1 MMYIDRNGET
11 QVQSSP
17 SIMEY
22 EPAIFTPDV
31 RERFVRAA
39 AKITWH
45 PGMPNF
51 QSTSG
56 GHMEG
61 DVTGRTQA
69 FPTTGNSFMT
79 LHHGSGWYQHGLIPF
94 EWQSVQNRRH
104 RRSLRRVDSGIGPD
118 SPSPTPAITWTPLR
132 IGNKDL
138 LRRYYEMAFENF
150 QQLNCRAIAKA
161 FVKLVEPRKQV
172 NHPYNGRST
181 AAGMSQRVDPELTKP
196 QWWPEGIRHREPD
209 HLLKFE
215 RIRLL
220 VHILCELR
228 ESHNITSE
236 KLKDAGQ
243 DVRRGIVPEERLQVL
258 DEIYYV
264 RDMEEL
270 HLDGKIDGGT
280 VIHVS
285 QVQMPEASLTSVP
298 SQQLTG
304 DSVGDQSVP
313 MIAVSNNHDTVPGA
327 DHLPP
332 GQTQS
337 QGSNVILTPN
347 TSPAVSRRGS
357 LESNMTGYSHNM
369 TPCGLATNESI
380 RAVQPSGPPSMAN
393 YYEQQ
398 STPQPSG
405 QPPQNGLWG
414 QLSHSHQPLGFQGY

>member
-1 MMYIDRNGET
+1 
-11 QVQSSP
+11 
-17 SIMEY
+17 
-22 EPAIFTPDV
+22 
-31 RERFVRAA
+31 
-39 AKITWH
+39 
-45 PGMPNF
+45 
-51 QSTSG
+51 
-56 GHMEG
+56 MEG
-61 DVTGRTQA
+61 DVTGRTQV
-69 FPTTGNSFMT
+69 FPTTSNSFMA
-79 LHHGSGWYQHGLIPF
+79 LHHSSGWYQHGLIPF

-138 LRRYYEMAFENF
+138 LRRYYEMTFENF

-172 NHPYNGRST
+172 HHPYNGRST
-181 AAGMSQRVDPELTKP
+181 VAGMSQRVDPELTKP

-270 HLDGKIDGGT
+270 YLDGKIDGDT

-298 SQQLTG
+298 SQQVTG
-304 DSVGDQSVP
+304 DNVSDQSVP
-313 MIAVSNNHDTVPGA
+313 MIAVSNNHDTSSA
-327 DHLPP
+327 EE
-332 GQTQS
+332 
-337 QGSNVILTPN
+337 
-347 TSPAVSRRGS
+347 AR
-357 LESNMTGYSHNM
+357 
-369 TPCGLATNESI
+369 
-380 RAVQPSGPPSMAN
+380 
-393 YYEQQ
+393 
-398 STPQPSG
+398 
-405 QPPQNGLWG
+405 
-414 QLSHSHQPLGFQGY
+414 